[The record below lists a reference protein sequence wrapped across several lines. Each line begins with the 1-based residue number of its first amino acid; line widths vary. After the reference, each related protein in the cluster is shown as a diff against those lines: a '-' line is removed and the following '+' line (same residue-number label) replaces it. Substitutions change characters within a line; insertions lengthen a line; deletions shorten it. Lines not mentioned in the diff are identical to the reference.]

1 MGSTTATGLET
12 AGSLGRFDTRPDA
25 RPARRP
31 LYTAEQ
37 RRRRDASVWTL
48 VQGILAPLQFLA
60 FLISL
65 GLVLHALITGRA
77 AQIANIS
84 VLVKAAMLCAIMVTG
99 AIWEKRVFGRYLL
112 APAFYW
118 EDVASFGVIALHA
131 AYVVALFGSWLD
143 ETGMLLLAL
152 AAYAAYL
159 GNALQFLLK
168 LRSARLEARPP
179 SEAGA

>member
-1 MGSTTATGLET
+1 MGSTTTT
-12 AGSLGRFDTRPDA
+12 SLGSAGGLAALKA
-25 RPARRP
+25 RTGSPPACRP

-48 VQGILAPLQFLA
+48 VQGILAPLQFLV
-60 FLISL
+60 FLVSL
-65 GLVLHALITGRA
+65 GLVLHALVTGRGAQA
-77 AQIANIS
+77 ANVS

-99 AIWEKRVFGRYLL
+99 AIWEHRVFGCYLL
-112 APAFYW
+112 APAFFW

-168 LRSARLEARPP
+168 LRSARLAA
-179 SEAGA
+179 SA